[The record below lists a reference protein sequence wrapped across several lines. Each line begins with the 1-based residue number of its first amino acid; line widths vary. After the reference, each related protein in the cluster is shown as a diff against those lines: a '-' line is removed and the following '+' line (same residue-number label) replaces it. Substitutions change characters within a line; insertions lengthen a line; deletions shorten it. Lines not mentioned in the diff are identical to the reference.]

1 MTIYRKIG
9 LGIIG
14 LGVTMFFVGA
24 SMFTYRGN
32 INPIV
37 SKIGMY
43 SFLFW
48 LPTIILGTIIVA
60 VSKRKRKI
68 IDLTPKDKAL

>member
-14 LGVTMFFVGA
+14 LGVIMFFVGA
-24 SMFTYRGN
+24 SMFTYRGD

-48 LPTIILGTIIVA
+48 LPTIILGTIIAV
-60 VSKRKRKI
+60 VSKRKRKN

>member
-14 LGVTMFFVGA
+14 LGVIMFFVGA

-48 LPTIILGTIIVA
+48 LPTIILGTIIAV
-60 VSKRKRKI
+60 VSKRRRKI

>member
-14 LGVTMFFVGA
+14 LGVIMFFVGA

-37 SKIGMY
+37 SKIGEY
-43 SFLFW
+43 SFIFW
-48 LPTIILGTIIVA
+48 LPTIILGTIVVA
-60 VSKRKRKI
+60 VGKRNKK
-68 IDLTPKDKAL
+68 KY